1 METVI
6 KFLSDVLKAIGAVI
20 THMDATQWGI
30 FAAIMVAVGFAALR
44 SRI

>member
-6 KFLSDVLKAIGAVI
+6 KFLSDVLKAISAVI

-30 FAAIMVAVGFAALR
+30 FASIMVAVGFAALR
-44 SRI
+44 SRL

>member
-6 KFLSDVLKAIGAVI
+6 KFLSDVLKAIGSVI
-20 THMDATQWGI
+20 NHMDATQWGI

>member
-1 METVI
+1 METV
-6 KFLSDVLKAIGAVI
+6 FRFFSNVLKAIGSVI

-44 SRI
+44 SRL